1 MTVIASPRMKS
12 TLLIIASLIV
22 GAAQTSTP
30 VIDNERVTVW
40 DLTKAGSQA
49 TTPARPFVTM
59 TLDGKAAFHN
69 AGEPAPA
76 GSVVVELKDH
86 PVAPTPNTSGY
97 PLAFP
102 RPNIKKLLENDT
114 VIVWDYTWA
123 IGKPTNMH
131 FHDKDVVLVYLEDGS
146 VNSVTPDG
154 KIAVN
159 EVQRGSIR
167 FNVGNRVHY
176 EELVKGKSRAIIT
189 ELK

>member
-1 MTVIASPRMKS
+1 MKS
-12 TLLIIASLIV
+12 ILIF
-22 GAAQTSTP
+22 AAAIGLSALQAGP
-30 VIDNERVTVW
+30 AIDNERVTVW

-59 TLDGKAAFHN
+59 TLEGAAAFHK
-69 AGEPAPA
+69 AGESAPA

-86 PVAPTPNTSGY
+86 PVAPLANTSGY

-114 VIVWDYTWA
+114 VIVWDYTWTVGA
-123 IGKPTNMH
+123 PTNMH
-131 FHDKDVVLVYLEDGS
+131 FHDKDVVLVYLADGS

-167 FNVGNRVHY
+167 FNARDRVHY
-176 EELVKGKSRAIIT
+176 EELVKGQSRAIIT

>member
-1 MTVIASPRMKS
+1 MKS
-12 TLLIIASLIV
+12 ILLFAAAV
-22 GAAQTSTP
+22 GLTALQAAAP
-30 VIDNERVTVW
+30 AIDNERVTVW
-40 DLTKAGSQA
+40 DLTKAGSQP

-59 TLDGKAAFHN
+59 TLDGQAAFHK

-76 GSVVVELKDH
+76 GAVVVELKDH

-102 RPNIKKLLENDT
+102 RPDIKKLLENDK

-167 FNVGNRVHY
+167 FNAGNRVHY